1 MLYPKSQNIYIMKK
15 RNLLKITLLGLVPLF
30 IACGQKTKNTGIENI
45 EHEESFKITAKDIDI
60 EKDLLYDEYTL
71 DDTYTFMDE
80 KSKDTITRS
89 FQWEKIK
96 EYIAYVENYKEKDTK
111 WAVLQ
116 NYKNEHGRPPK
127 AKDAS
132 VEHTRVVDTLGIKQ
146 SQSIPLYD
154 HVDFSK
160 PARYAYDGSLTKYVK
175 DSGEYVNVKT
185 IYQKGDWMVPKEYVK
200 ILSDS
205 TVFNKLIVIDRT
217 NQNICTLEKVGDK
230 WLVRSMNPAT
240 TGMDNPP
247 LKEATPLGI
256 FDLQEKKPRFF
267 YYKDGTTEIGG
278 FAPHASRFTAGAY
291 VHGVPVNNP
300 DAKTLKEFSPTLGT
314 TPLSHMC
321 VRTATSHAKFIYDWA
336 DLDNTY
342 IVVIE

>member
-1 MLYPKSQNIYIMKK
+1 MKK
-15 RNLLKITLLGLVPLF
+15 IRVIGVVSLGVLLLLV
-30 IACGQKTKNTGIENI
+30 ACNQKSKNQGIDNI
-45 EHEESFKITAKDIDI
+45 EPEKSFKIAAKDIDI
-60 EKDLLYDEYTL
+60 KKDLLYDEYTL
-71 DDTYTFMDE
+71 DDVYTFTY
-80 KSKDTITRS
+80 KIKKDTIRRS

-111 WAVLQ
+111 WAVVQ
-116 NYKNEHGRPPK
+116 NYKNENGKPPK

-132 VEHTRVVDTLGIKQ
+132 VEHTRVVDSLGIKQ
-146 SQSIPLYD
+146 NQSIPLYD
-154 HVDFSK
+154 HADLNK

-175 DSGEYVNVKT
+175 DSGEYINLKT

-200 ILSDS
+200 ILPDS
-205 TVFNKLIVIDRT
+205 TSFNKLIAIDRT
-217 NQNICTLEKVGDK
+217 NQNICTLEKVGNI

-240 TGMDNPP
+240 TGMDKPP

-256 FDLQEKKPRFF
+256 YDLQEKKSRFF
-267 YYKDGTTEIGG
+267 FYKDGTTEIGG
-278 FAPHASRFTAGAY
+278 FAPHASRFTGGAY

-300 DAKTLKEFSPTLGT
+300 DAKTLKEYSPTLGT

-336 DLDNTY
+336 EVDNTY
-342 IVVIE
+342 IIVIE

>member
-1 MLYPKSQNIYIMKK
+1 MNKK
-15 RNLLKITLLGLVPLF
+15 NLITATVLVLSF
-30 IACGQKTKNTGIENI
+30 LAIACNRKIKSET
-45 EHEESFKITAKDIDI
+45 EEPVKVKAKDISI
-60 EKDLLYDEYTL
+60 RKDLLYDEYTL
-71 DDTYTFMDE
+71 NDTYTYT
-80 KSKDTITRS
+80 SANGKDTIERS

-96 EYIAYVENYKEKDTK
+96 EHIADIENRKQRGAE

-116 NYKNEHGRPPK
+116 NYKNENGKPPK
-127 AKDAS
+127 PKDAV
-132 VEHTRVVDTLGIKQ
+132 VEHSEVTDTSGVSQ

-154 HVDFSK
+154 LTDMSK
-160 PARYAYDGSLTKYVK
+160 PARYERDGSINEYIKDSAGYVYLKSIIMKGNWIVPEKYVK
-175 DSGEYVNVKT
+175 K
-185 IYQKGDWMVPKEYVK
+185 
-200 ILSDS
+200 LSDS
-205 TVFNKLIVIDRT
+205 TVFDKVIAIDRT
-217 NQNICTLEKVGDK
+217 NQNICTLEKSGDE

-240 TGMDNPP
+240 TGIDKPP
-247 LKEATPLGI
+247 FKDATPLGI

-267 YYKDGTTEIGG
+267 YYKDGTTQIAG
-278 FAPHASRFTAGAY
+278 FAPYASRFTAGAY

-336 DLDNTY
+336 TTDNTY